1 VSSLETLD
9 RTRVFPVIGLE
20 VHAQLQTRSKLF
32 CSCPV
37 TVVAPANSATCPVC
51 LGFPGTLPVT
61 NRHAVTLA
69 VKLAAAVGGEIHP
82 DSRFARKNYFY
93 PDLPKG
99 YQISQY
105 DRPISTGG
113 SIEIDTPAGTK
124 SIRLVRI
131 HMEEDAGKLLHD
143 TPYDDVPPTVSLVD
157 WNRCGVALVEIVSE
171 PDLRSSEEASAYL
184 TELRRL
190 LRYTGVSDADM
201 EKGNMRCDANVS
213 VRASADAEL
222 GTRVEIKNLNSIRYV
237 ARAIE
242 HEIERQAEA
251 FLRGERIVMETRLWD
266 VAAGRTVSMRGK
278 EEAHDYRYFPEPDLG
293 ALIVDEAWIAEA
305 KSELPELPRAR
316 QSRFVSQ
323 YGLSR
328 PDAETL
334 TSARELADYFEK
346 VAQQVPSKL
355 AANWIT
361 GEVLRWMKERK
372 HSPEQALSFSV
383 TPDRLTV
390 LLSLLDEGAIPVAA
404 AKEELA
410 RMAALK
416 WVSSEATASIE
427 ALAGVSAEG
436 KLGSL
441 EAKASFSP
449 EAIVERSGKI
459 TDSKMLEQLAAEIVA
474 TNPSQTALYRSGKTQ
489 TFGWFVGQVM
499 KKTSG
504 RADPNAV
511 REALERALG

>member
-1 VSSLETLD
+1 
-9 RTRVFPVIGLE
+9 
-20 VHAQLQTRSKLF
+20 
-32 CSCPV
+32 
-37 TVVAPANSATCPVC
+37 
-51 LGFPGTLPVT
+51 
-61 NRHAVTLA
+61 
-69 VKLAAAVGGEIHP
+69 
-82 DSRFARKNYFY
+82 
-93 PDLPKG
+93 
-99 YQISQY
+99 
-105 DRPISTGG
+105 
-113 SIEIDTPAGTK
+113 
-124 SIRLVRI
+124 
-131 HMEEDAGKLLHD
+131 
-143 TPYDDVPPTVSLVD
+143 
-157 WNRCGVALVEIVSE
+157 
-171 PDLRSSEEASAYL
+171 
-184 TELRRL
+184 
-190 LRYTGVSDADM
+190 
-201 EKGNMRCDANVS
+201 
-213 VRASADAEL
+213 
-222 GTRVEIKNLNSIRYV
+222 
-237 ARAIE
+237 
-242 HEIERQAEA
+242 
-251 FLRGERIVMETRLWD
+251 METRLWD

-305 KSELPELPRAR
+305 ASELPELPRAR

-383 TPDRLTV
+383 TPDRLAV
-390 LLSLLDEGAIPVAA
+390 LLSLLDKGAIPVAA

-436 KLGSL
+436 KPGSL

-474 TNPSQTALYRSGKTQ
+474 TNPSQTTLYRSGKTQ